1 MVDKTEAQCNTEL
14 TRLNITDCSE
24 VGNVALWR
32 PCTCLVRTKTQ
43 SVSHIQKSLYSF
55 HISLMRP
62 TNTFQSSWGTFGGP
76 STSLKSTPHSYGDK
90 ICGKINK
97 TGIENIRG
105 VSFQYNSS
113 FVFVV
118 CVGSYRILNQWS
130 RFSMRTVQR
139 FNHPTSQRIFFYIR
153 IWRSSW
159 FINNEQNLL
168 DRARPLKQT
177 CAVEIK

>member
-1 MVDKTEAQCNTEL
+1 MEPLCTFSLTRKKGFQSYRLFKQPWRGRQTEAQCNTEL
-14 TRLNITDCSE
+14 TRLKITDCSE

-76 STSLKSTPHSYGDK
+76 STSLKSTRHSYGDK
-90 ICGKINK
+90 LCGKINK

-113 FVFVV
+113 FVFAV
-118 CVGSYRILNQWS
+118 CVGSWKKNSYFTTN
-130 RFSMRTVQR
+130 
-139 FNHPTSQRIFFYIR
+139 FFLYP
-153 IWRSSW
+153 
-159 FINNEQNLL
+159 NL
-168 DRARPLKQT
+168 T
-177 CAVEIK
+177 IIVIH